1 MTAPASA
8 EKSRGP
14 PLRAR
19 SARLRDAQNRGG
31 KPTHRA
37 CRAKRPQRNRAIF
50 ETERA
55 LPNAATARR
64 MPPTIDRPERADDRR
79 RARRTVVWRGLG
91 LDAPTTAR
99 GPRRALQLDRPSR
112 SPRPPPPAHHPP
124 RTDRGAHCRG
134 PAFSETGTRLPPRQ
148 RARHRQRRGRARSAR
163 DPWPALDVAPS
174 HAGLRLP
181 PAVEPSRRSR
191 RRDRPPT
198 APRDRGER
206 KSDALPKGARPER
219 WGSKGA
225 RLSARRRHRQG
236 RGTRH
241 EGSGASP

>member
-99 GPRRALQLDRPSR
+99 GPWRAPATGPPMALAETTAPSTSPSSDGPRRALP
-112 SPRPPPPAHHPP
+112 
-124 RTDRGAHCRG
+124 GA
-134 PAFSETGTRLPPRQ
+134 AFSETGTRLPPRQ
-148 RARHRQRRGRARSAR
+148 RARHRQRRGRDRSTR

-181 PAVEPSRRSR
+181 PAVHHLADRDGGIGRPR
-191 RRDRPPT
+191 RREIAASANPTRFRRAPGPSGGDRRRPPLR
-198 APRDRGER
+198 APA
-206 KSDALPKGARPER
+206 S
-219 WGSKGA
+219 ST
-225 RLSARRRHRQG
+225 
-236 RGTRH
+236 GT
-241 EGSGASP
+241 GNAP

>member
-19 SARLRDAQNRGG
+19 SARLRDAQNRGD

-55 LPNAATARR
+55 LPNAANARR

-91 LDAPTTAR
+91 LDA
-99 GPRRALQLDRPSR
+99 RRPPAAHDALLQPDRPWR

-134 PAFSETGTRLPPRQ
+134 AAFSETGTRLPPD
-148 RARHRQRRGRARSAR
+148 SALAIAS
-163 DPWPALDVAPS
+163 DEVAPAARETLGQRS
-174 HAGLRLP
+174 TSRRAMQGYACRGAVSPIATAGS
-181 PAVEPSRRSR
+181 AAHGVARSR
-191 RRDRPPT
+191 RAQIRRASEGRP
-198 APRDRGER
+198 
-206 KSDALPKGARPER
+206 ARAAGIE
-219 WGSKGA
+219 GA